1 MDKVKEYDNSFEL
14 IVLDHDGYEYGYLG
28 KKRKFVRIY
37 RDIEWGDIEDYKITE
52 THPFTDEK
60 FTEFDYLQAEIEFIK
75 AQKEVSDAHVRF
87 LESQLKEKDEFI
99 GWVREFGLEEADKL
113 DRIRHPFKNMFENC
127 HPLTSIPKLDTPTD
141 RINKEIQRLRE
152 NSAHQNEDKGE

>member
-1 MDKVKEYDNSFEL
+1 MDKVIEYDDNFEL
-14 IVLDHDGYEYGYLG
+14 LVLDHDGYEYGYSG
-28 KKRKFVRIY
+28 KERKFVYIY
-37 RDIEWGDIEDYKITE
+37 RDREWGDIEDYEITE

-75 AQKEVSDAHVRF
+75 AQKETSDAHARF
-87 LESQLKEKDEFI
+87 LESQLAEKDEFI

-113 DRIRHPFKNMFENC
+113 DIIRHPFKHMFENC
-127 HPLTSIPKLDTPTD
+127 YSLISIPKLDAPAD

-152 NSAHQNEDKGE
+152 NSAHKHEDK